1 MTNPT
6 ENAPWWNLLLEIV
19 ALPAVNAALPF
30 VFAAILAFAL
40 LAVGRAL
47 KGRKRRHSPE

>member
-6 ENAPWWNLLLEIV
+6 GNASWWNLLLEIV

-30 VFAAILAFAL
+30 VFATILAFSRFLPLGA
-40 LAVGRAL
+40 
-47 KGRKRRHSPE
+47 P

>member
-1 MTNPT
+1 MTNPA

-30 VFAAILAFAL
+30 VLAAILAFAL
-40 LAVGRAL
+40 LAVGRPL
-47 KGRKRRHSPE
+47 KGRKQHHLPE

>member
-6 ENAPWWNLLLEIV
+6 ENAPWWNLLLEII
-19 ALPAVNAALPF
+19 ALPAVNGALPF
-30 VFAAILAFAL
+30 VFATILAIAL

-47 KGRKRRHSPE
+47 KGRKQRNSPE